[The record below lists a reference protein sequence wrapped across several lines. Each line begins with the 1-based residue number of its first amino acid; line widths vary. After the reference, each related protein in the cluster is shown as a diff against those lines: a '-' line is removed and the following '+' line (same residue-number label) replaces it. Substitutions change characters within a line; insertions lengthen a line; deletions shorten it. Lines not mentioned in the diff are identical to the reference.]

1 MAGGTEIDVPAS
13 TEPAPFHASSSD
25 VVLVG
30 LQATSQGLSTAEA
43 RRRHAVYGPNVL
55 PRGKPDG
62 PWLLLW
68 RQLRSPLILVLI
80 VCGIVAILV
89 DLHGAGL
96 KNGIVILAVVV
107 INSIIGF
114 IQEFKAGKAIE
125 ALSQMVPEVVRLLRD
140 GRPVSLTA
148 AGLVPGDIV
157 LLASGDRVP
166 ADLRLLEAKRL
177 HIEEAAL
184 TGESMPAEKDTAPV
198 ASKTALGDRRCIAYG
213 GTLVTSGTAT
223 AVVVATGA
231 ATELG
236 RISTLLK
243 EVPDLQTPLTRA
255 LATIATYITGAI
267 LCLALVM
274 LAVGVSRTMAAT
286 DVGLGEALRETLIFA
301 IALAVGAIP
310 EGLPAIVTI
319 ALAIGVQRMTRRHTV
334 IRKLPAVETLGS
346 TTVICSDK
354 TGTLTRNEMTVQ
366 ALQTGEGYYRL
377 TGVGYEPSGSLT
389 SEGRILESAPEAVS
403 ELVRC
408 AALCS
413 DAVLHQAANHWT
425 ISGDPTEG
433 ALVVAAEKLG
443 HSVDSLRQAFPRL
456 DVIAF
461 ESEHQFMATLHR
473 GSSGSHLI
481 IAKGAPEVIAPRCE
495 SLNAASVLEAVESLA
510 IQGLRVLAVA
520 VKTTSM
526 DQVRI
531 DRPDIQSG
539 LRFVGLLGM
548 IDPPRPEAIE
558 AVAQCHAA
566 GITVKMITGDHPS
579 TATAIAQQLGILNE
593 AGTCPGADLGE
604 LTEEA
609 LGGVVSRVN
618 VFARVAP
625 EQKLRLVRALQNQNE
640 VVAVTGDGVN
650 DAPALKQANIGVA
663 MGITGTAVSRQ
674 AADMVLIDD
683 NFASIAAAIE
693 EGRRVYDNLIKS
705 LAFVLPT
712 NLGLALILLY
722 AVAFFP
728 FDIGSEELLL
738 ALSPVQLL
746 WINLVAT
753 VSLALALAFEAPE
766 PDVMRRP
773 PRRPNAPVL
782 GRFVLFRTAM
792 VAALMT
798 AAGVGMFLWD
808 YRIELARGLTHPSA
822 LAQAQT
828 MAVTTIILFQI
839 FYLLNCRSLRDS
851 FFALG
856 VFSNPVIFIGIGIL
870 LTLQSMYVYVPFMQ
884 VVFGSAPLSAQDW
897 LIATCVGAMILP
909 IVTIEKWLHR
919 FFLRPNAALDPEE
932 SHVGRA

>member
-1 MAGGTEIDVPAS
+1 MAGGIDKEVFSS
-13 TEPAPFHASSSD
+13 TQPTAFHASSSD
-25 VVLVG
+25 AVLAE
-30 LQATSQGLSTAEA
+30 LQATAHGLSTEEA
-43 RRRHAVYGPNVL
+43 RHRQAQYGRNLL

-80 VCGIVAILV
+80 ACGIIAMLV
-89 DLHGAGL
+89 DMHGAGI

-125 ALSQMVPEVVRLLRD
+125 ALSQMVPETVRLLRD
-140 GRPVSLTA
+140 GRSISVSA
-148 AGLVPGDIV
+148 AELVPGDIV

-166 ADLRLLEAKRL
+166 ADLRLLQAKRL
-177 HIEEAAL
+177 HVEEAAL
-184 TGESMPAEKDTAPV
+184 TGESVPAEKDTAPV
-198 ASKTALGDRRCIAYG
+198 EPKTPLGDRRCMVYG

-223 AVVVATGA
+223 AVAVATGA
-231 ATELG
+231 RTELG

-243 EVPDLQTPLTRA
+243 EVQDLQTPLTRA
-255 LATIATYITGAI
+255 LAAIAAYITGAI

-286 DVGLGEALRETLIFA
+286 PAGLGEALRETVIFA

-319 ALAIGVQRMTRRHTV
+319 ALAIGVQRMTRRRTV

-366 ALQTGEGYYRL
+366 ALHTCQGHYRF
-377 TGVGYEPSGSLT
+377 TGVGYAPTGSLT
-389 SEGRILESAPEAVS
+389 SEGRILETVPDEVF
-403 ELVRC
+403 ELLRC
-408 AALCS
+408 AALCN
-413 DAVLHQAANHWT
+413 DAALHQGENLWT

-443 HSVDSLRQAFPRL
+443 CSVEALRGAFPRL
-456 DVIAF
+456 DVIGF
-461 ESEHQFMATLHR
+461 ESEHQFMATFHR
-473 GSSGSHLI
+473 WSDESHLV
-481 IAKGAPEVIAPRCE
+481 IAKGAPEVIVPRCE
-495 SLNAASVLEAVESLA
+495 TLDAGAILAAVESLA
-510 IQGLRVLAVA
+510 IQGMRVLAVA
-520 VKTTSM
+520 IKTTSKS
-526 DQVRI
+526 QQHI
-531 DRPDIQSG
+531 DLPDIGSG
-539 LRFVGLLGM
+539 LRFLGLIGM
-548 IDPPRPEAIE
+548 IDPPRTEAIE
-558 AVAQCHAA
+558 AVAHCHEA

-579 TATAIAQQLGILNE
+579 TATAIARQLGILNE
-593 AGTCPGADLGE
+593 AGTCPGSELAE
-604 LTEEA
+604 LTEDA
-609 LGGVVSRVN
+609 LRAVVGRVN

-625 EQKLRLVRALQNQNE
+625 EQKLRLVRALQDQGE

-728 FDIGSEELLL
+728 FDIDSGELLL

-753 VSLALALAFEAPE
+753 VSLALSLAFEAPE

-773 PRRPNAPVL
+773 PRNPNAPVL

-792 VAALMT
+792 VALLMT
-798 AAGVGMFLWD
+798 AAGVGVFLWD
-808 YRIELARGLTHPSA
+808 YQIELARGLGHSSA

-839 FYLLNCRSLRDS
+839 FYLFNCRSLRDS

-856 VFSNPVIFIGIGIL
+856 VFSNPVVFIGIGIL
-870 LTLQSMYVYVPFMQ
+870 LTLQLVYVYAPFMN
-884 VVFGSAPLSAQDW
+884 VVFGSAALSALDW

-919 FFLRPNAALDPEE
+919 FFSRTKSRTF
-932 SHVGRA
+932 SHA